1 MNVSLVEPECCVHG
15 MCGPYIEN
23 ALQMQLPIAVSIT
36 KCLTPRSVSAKRV
49 RRKGSSR
56 TPRARQVHPITVSQS
71 PHLQVS
77 TSQLSFTFGSHRPRP
92 QWQHANPSNQSLF
105 SPPPLFKPDPPSRIP
120 QANLSR
126 PPTLDSVKKCSLTR
140 LPFRTASPRSL
151 KLAPAQPR

>member
-23 ALQMQLPIAVSIT
+23 ALQM
-36 KCLTPRSVSAKRV
+36 RV
-49 RRKGSSR
+49 YHEMFDAPLRFRQARQTQRIQSHS
-56 TPRARQVHPITVSQS
+56 RARQVHPITVSQS
-71 PHLQVS
+71 PPLQVS
-77 TSQLSFTFGSHRPRP
+77 TSRLSFTFGSHRPRP
-92 QWQHANPSNQSLF
+92 KWQHANPSNQSLF

-151 KLAPAQPR
+151 KLAPARPR